1 MSFTTITSAV
11 ELGFDIAGLLA
22 LIIGTLLS
30 FLSSLSAL
38 AHRRRGTWSS
48 ADAYRSLRGG
58 LGKAILL
65 GLELL
70 VAADIIHS
78 VTVNPTFVSIGVL
91 GLIVVVRTFLSWSL
105 EVEISGEWPWR
116 RAASR
121 TPSERNT
128 AV

>member
-1 MSFTTITSAV
+1 MDFSAV
-11 ELGFDIAGLLA
+11 TGGVERGFEIVGLIVLIFGTTYSLLA
-22 LIIGTLLS
+22 
-30 FLSSLSAL
+30 FLVAVL
-38 AHRRRGTWSS
+38 RGKRGPLNGRN
-48 ADAYRSLRGG
+48 AYRALREG

-121 TPSERNT
+121 TEQERNT

>member
-11 ELGFDIAGLLA
+11 ELGFEVAGLLA

-30 FLSSLSAL
+30 FLAFLVAV
-38 AHRRRGTWSS
+38 AQRRTGTGNRV
-48 ADAYRSLRGG
+48 DAYRALRGG

-70 VAADIIHS
+70 VAADIVRS
-78 VTVNPTFVSIGVL
+78 VAASPTFASIGVL